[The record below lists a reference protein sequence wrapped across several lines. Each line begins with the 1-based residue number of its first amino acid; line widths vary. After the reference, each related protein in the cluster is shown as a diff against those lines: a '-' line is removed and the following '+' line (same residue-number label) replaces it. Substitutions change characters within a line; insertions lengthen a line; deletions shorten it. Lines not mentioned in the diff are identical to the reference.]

1 MKRQVAHEDNLFHS
15 AFEFSRWSFTV
26 THIAVV
32 DVVVNFKEMQNRKVA
47 GGEAADEE
55 LYGHSINL
63 SVVAKSGSR
72 YICELGIPANSSK
85 VY

>member
-1 MKRQVAHEDNLFHS
+1 MKRQVAHEDNLFHL

-32 DVVVNFKEMQNRKVA
+32 DVVVNFREMQNKEGA

-63 SVVAKSGSR
+63 KMM
-72 YICELGIPANSSK
+72 
-85 VY
+85 